1 MENTTTLVAYQEWE
15 RRAGPGMRARYAD
28 FAPRQPIFDVRP
40 QDIPTTLAGYRV
52 QASGPGRL
60 TVAREG
66 AAIAISG
73 LSAADLASVMS
84 RLDGKT
90 TVLELAEATNPRW
103 PLPAWCQL
111 LQALLGTA
119 VDLPG
124 TFSALSAAIERTEI
138 VRFPVQPAHAV
149 WRNYWEN
156 STAIRRHLPSL
167 YRSLDDSRK
176 FLETLTRL
184 HVLATLGENGQSYYG
199 GYGLIPT
206 VPGGY
211 REIAVQTAIPETLVH
226 SLEHWSALLEAG
238 PIRRNGETTTP
249 TGQTMNF
256 VHAAGTT
263 VVHPATGDALF
274 SLLDEARPA
283 LKTAREALLSR
294 RKAEAFCHLA
304 VFHQIFVN
312 AHPFAN
318 INNSI
323 AMNIVNGCLREGG
336 WAWIPHLFLDYLAQR
351 LPPGRYI
358 IAFSRM
364 NDLYGLPGPDS
375 AAQGLPLRNS
385 ATLYSRYRADRDNAA
400 APT

>member
-1 MENTTTLVAYQEWE
+1 MADHASYQEWE

-40 QDIPTTLAGYRV
+40 QDIPATLAGYRI
-52 QASGPGRL
+52 QTSAPDQL
-60 TVAREG
+60 IVAREG
-66 AAIAISG
+66 TTITING
-73 LSAADLASVMS
+73 LSVSDLASALS

-90 TVLELAEATNPRW
+90 TVLELAGTGAPRW
-103 PLPAWCQL
+103 PLPAWRQL

-119 VDLPG
+119 VDLPD
-124 TFSALSAAIERTEI
+124 TFSALSAVIGRTEI
-138 VRFPVQPAHAV
+138 VRFPVQPAHAI
-149 WRNYWEN
+149 WRSYWEN
-156 STAIRRHLPSL
+156 SAAVRRHLPSL
-167 YRSLDDSRK
+167 YRSLDDSQK
-176 FLETLTRL
+176 FLEALARL

-211 REIAVQTAIPETLVH
+211 REIAVQTTIPETLVH
-226 SLEHWSALLEAG
+226 TLDHWSSLLEAG
-238 PIRRNGETTTP
+238 PIRREGETTTP

-256 VHAAGTT
+256 VHVAGTT

-274 SLLDEARPA
+274 SLLDEARLA

-294 RKAEAFCHLA
+294 RKSEAFCHLA

-323 AMNIVNGCLREGG
+323 AMNIVNGCLREGD

-351 LPPGRYI
+351 LLPERYI
-358 IAFSRM
+358 TAFSGAM
-364 NDLYGLPGPDS
+364 VAHGLPGPDS
-375 AAQGLPLRNS
+375 AAQGPPLRNS
-385 ATLYSRYRADRDNAA
+385 ATLYSRYRADRDGAA
-400 APT
+400 SST